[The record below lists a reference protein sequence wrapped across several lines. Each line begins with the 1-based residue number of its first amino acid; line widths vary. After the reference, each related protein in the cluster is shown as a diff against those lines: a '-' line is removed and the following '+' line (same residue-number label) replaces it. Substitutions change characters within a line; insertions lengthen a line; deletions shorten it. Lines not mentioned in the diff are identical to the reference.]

1 MRSSWRLTLLPLLV
15 CILLLPLSAG
25 CQLAGP
31 ASSSEGVLNLWD
43 TGPMTLDPAVSAEMT
58 SHAYVMHIFSGL
70 VRLDDELEVAPDIAE
85 RWQRSS
91 DGKSYT
97 FYLRRG
103 VRFHDGSEVNARDFK
118 YSWERA
124 CTPDTG
130 SQTAATYLGDIVG
143 VREMLAGA
151 AEEISGLKVIDDH
164 TLEVK
169 IDAPKAYFLLKL
181 TYPTAFVV
189 DRADV
194 EAGEDWWQ
202 QPNGTGPFR
211 LEKWQRGQSLV
222 LQRNEHYYG
231 EAARVEQVVFHLL
244 AGMPIAMYE
253 KGEIDVTPIS
263 RSYIDW
269 ASDETNP
276 LHRELVLAPELSL
289 YYVGFDTAA
298 APFDDVNVRR
308 GFCCAVDRKRI
319 VSLIFRDMMTAAEGI
334 LPPGMPG
341 YNEDLRGL
349 DYDTARAREFIA
361 ASSYGDVA
369 ELPPIAVTISGY
381 GNNIPGYLGAIIEEW
396 RRNLG
401 VEVSVRQL
409 DPEDFLY
416 NMRREKD
423 EMFVSGWVADY
434 PDPHNF
440 LDNLFYTGSEHN
452 ISDYSNPELDSL
464 LEKAAIEQDEAARLA
479 MYQQA
484 EQEIV
489 NEAPCLPLCFTTSY
503 MLVKPYVHDYEVSPL
518 GIPDLSKVYVTEH

>member
-1 MRSSWRLTLLPLLV
+1 MTSSWRLTVLPLLV
-15 CILLLPLSAG
+15 CALLLPSSTG
-25 CQLAGP
+25 CQLSEP
-31 ASSSEGVLNLWD
+31 ASSGEGVLNLWD
-43 TGPMTLDPAVSAEMT
+43 AGPMTLDPAVSAEMT
-58 SHAYVMHIFSGL
+58 SHVYVMHIFSGL

-91 DGKSYT
+91 DGRSYT

-103 VRFHDGSEVNARDFK
+103 VRFQDGREVTVRDFK

-124 CTPDTG
+124 CNTDTG

-143 VREMLAGA
+143 AKEMLDGMAD
-151 AEEISGLKVIDDH
+151 EISGLKVIDDY
-164 TLEVK
+164 TLEVN
-169 IDAPKAYFLLKL
+169 IDAPKAYFLRKL

-189 DRADV
+189 DRVDV
-194 EAGEDWWQ
+194 ETGGDWWR

-211 LEKWQRGQSLV
+211 LETWQRGQSLV
-222 LQRNEHYYG
+222 LRRNEDYYD
-231 EAARVEQVVFHLL
+231 EAARLEQVIFHLL

-253 KGEIDVTPIS
+253 KGKVDVTPIS
-263 RSYIDW
+263 ISYIDW

-276 LHRELVLAPELSL
+276 LHRELVVAPELSL
-289 YYVGFDTAA
+289 YYVGFDTATE
-298 APFDDVNVRR
+298 PFDDVNVRR
-308 GFCCAVDRKRI
+308 AFCRAVDRERI
-319 VSLIFRDMMTAAEGI
+319 VSLIFRDMMTPAEGI

-341 YNEDLRGL
+341 YNEDLQGL
-349 DYDTARAREFIA
+349 GYDTAKAGELIA

-369 ELPPIAVTISGY
+369 ELPPIVITISGY
-381 GNNIPGYLGAIIEEW
+381 GNNIPGYLGAIIDEW

-416 NMRREKD
+416 NMRQEKD

-440 LDNLFYTGSEHN
+440 LDTLFLSGSEHN

-464 LEKAAIEQDEAARLA
+464 LEKAAIEQNEAARLA

-518 GIPDLSKVYVTEH
+518 GIPDLSKVFVTEH